1 MGGCVFGL
9 AGWFGFG
16 LVVSGLVDF
25 VAVLVGVV
33 IVLWVVVDWL
43 VCFGS
48 GRLFWG
54 VLCGWLICFGLFCV
68 LYGWGFRYL
77 FWLRLIIQLI
87 VLWFVIFDLYD
98 FCL

>member
-1 MGGCVFGL
+1 MAAFLVW

-33 IVLWVVVDWL
+33 IVLWVAVDWL

-48 GRLFWG
+48 DRLFWG

-68 LYGWGFRYL
+68 LYGLGFSL
-77 FWLRLIIQLI
+77 FIL
-87 VLWFVIFDLYD
+87 VVFDNTVNSVVVCH
-98 FCL
+98 F

>member
-1 MGGCVFGL
+1 MAAFLVWG
-9 AGWFGFG
+9 GWFGFG

-33 IVLWVVVDWL
+33 VVLWVVVGWL

-48 GRLFWG
+48 GRLFWS

-68 LYGWGFRYL
+68 LYGLGLSL
-77 FWLRLIIQLI
+77 FILI
-87 VLWFVIFDLYD
+87 VFDNTVNSVVVCH
-98 FCL
+98 F